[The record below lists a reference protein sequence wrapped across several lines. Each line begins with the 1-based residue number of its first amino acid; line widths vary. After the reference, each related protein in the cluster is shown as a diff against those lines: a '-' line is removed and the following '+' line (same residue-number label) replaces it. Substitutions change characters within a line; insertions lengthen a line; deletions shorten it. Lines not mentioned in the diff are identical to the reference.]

1 MAERRDGIAEV
12 VGSNPIRSTNLKK
25 SELGFFEINMTLDI
39 ISRIKHWKNKRK
51 AIILSHNYQL
61 PEVQDVADF
70 VGDSLQLSQE
80 AAKTNAKMIV
90 FCGVHFM
97 AETAKILNP
106 RKIVVVPDL
115 NAGCPMANMIDSPK
129 LKKLKNK
136 HPKAKVVC
144 YVNTTAEV
152 KAESDICCTSSNAQK
167 IVDSLDCKEIIFV
180 PDKHLGEWVARK
192 SSKKFIFYPG
202 YCITHAKISDKDVM
216 RLKKRYPKAKVLC
229 HPECTIPIK
238 AVSDFVLSTGQM
250 IKEIKEN
257 PAKEFVVATEKG
269 IIHQMRKQNPHKKF
283 YHSSPSAICPNMKKT
298 NLLKI
303 LDALEN
309 PKNHEVT
316 VKKIIADKARSAIER
331 MLAVN

>member
-1 MAERRDGIAEV
+1 MAWKSKGFDSPRV
-12 VGSNPIRSTNLKK
+12 HTNLKK
-25 SELGFFEINMTLDI
+25 ARPGFFEINMTPDI
-39 ISRIKHWKNKRK
+39 IPRIKHWKNKRK

-61 PEVQDVADF
+61 PEVQDIADF

-80 AAKTNAKMIV
+80 AAKTKAKMIV

-115 NAGCPMANMIDSPK
+115 NAGCPMANMIDASR
-129 LKKLKNK
+129 LKKLKK
-136 HPKAKVVC
+136 EYPKAKVVC

-167 IVDSLDCKEIIFV
+167 IVDSLDCKEIVFV

-202 YCITHAKISDKDVM
+202 YCVIHAKISDKDIM
-216 RLKKRYPKAKVLC
+216 RLKKLHPKAKVLC
-229 HPECTIPIK
+229 HPECTIPVK
-238 AVSDFVLSTGQM
+238 TVSDFVLSTGQM
-250 IKEIKEN
+250 IKEVKKN
-257 PAKEFVVATEKG
+257 PAKEFIIATEEG

-283 YHSSPSAICPNMKKT
+283 YHPSLSAICPNMKKT
-298 NLLKI
+298 SLLKI

-309 PKNHEVT
+309 PKNHEVA
-316 VKKIIADKARSAIER
+316 VKKITADKARSAIEK
-331 MLAVN
+331 MLAIN

>member
-1 MAERRDGIAEV
+1 M
-12 VGSNPIRSTNLKK
+12 P
-25 SELGFFEINMTLDI
+25 LDI
-39 ISRIKHWKNKRK
+39 IQTIEQLKKKRN

-61 PEVQDVADF
+61 PEVQDTADF

-106 RKIVVVPDL
+106 EKIVVMPDL
-115 NAGCPMANMIDSPK
+115 AAGCPMAGMIDISG
-129 LKKLKNK
+129 LKKLKNEY
-136 HPKAKVVC
+136 PKARVVC

-167 IVDSLDCKEIIFV
+167 IIDSLKCEEIIFV
-180 PDKHLGEWVARK
+180 PDKYLGEWISRK
-192 SSKKFIFYPG
+192 SNKKFILYPG
-202 YCITHAKISDKDVM
+202 YCVTHIKILDRDIIQ
-216 RLKKRYPKAKVLC
+216 LKKQHPKAKVLC
-229 HPECTIPIK
+229 HPECTIPVK

-250 IKEIKEN
+250 IKTVKEN
-257 PAKEFVVATEKG
+257 PSKEFIIATEQG
-269 IIHQMRKQNPHKKF
+269 IIHQMEKQNPNKKF
-283 YHSSPSAICPNMKKT
+283 YHASRLAVCPNMKKT
-298 NLLKI
+298 NLSNL

-309 PKNHEVT
+309 PQEHEVV
-316 VKKIIADKARSAIER
+316 VKKSVVNKARLAIEK